1 MATVFREHWQLDA
14 MLRWLIP
21 WLYSLRISR
30 YLVILRPPVE
40 LFTLLKCINSLYR
53 KIRVALMST
62 EVALFYEQ
70 GGSKKSERWLST
82 EILFNRMI
90 KEHFSEKETI
100 ELIKKLVSSPS
111 HEGIENQ
118 ETEVANHIYDFFVK
132 EGIEA
137 EIIPVCDGRCNVI
150 ARLKGKGTGKT
161 LLLTGHTD
169 TVPPYDIQGNPYKIK
184 VQDGRMYARGVV
196 DMKAGLACMMMAMAA
211 IKRSK
216 LEIDGDVIFAGVI
229 DEEAKSEGTRA
240 LLKSELSY
248 DAAIVSEPSSM
259 KICIAHRGLEWLE
272 FSFHGK
278 TVHGGEQEKGINAIE
293 KAMKFIYKIENELIP
308 ELKKRKNPIIGSS
321 SMNYGLIRGGTQPS
335 TVAGECKL
343 QIDRRWIPGEK
354 YSDILDEYKKIE
366 ISYMD
371 SEFVHEAMNTDSE
384 EMIVKI
390 AQKTLMQVTSEE
402 AELKAFT
409 AWTDGGL
416 INYYKGIPTI
426 ILGPGSLKSAHSTE
440 EHVEIDAIVPAVM
453 LYALISLEYCKQ

>member
-1 MATVFREHWQLDA
+1 
-14 MLRWLIP
+14 
-21 WLYSLRISR
+21 
-30 YLVILRPPVE
+30 
-40 LFTLLKCINSLYR
+40 
-53 KIRVALMST
+53 MS
-62 EVALFYEQ
+62 EDLAQ
-70 GGSKKSERWLST
+70 
-82 EILFNRMI
+82 MI

-118 ETEVANHIYDFFVK
+118 ETEVANHIYDFFTK
-132 EGIEA
+132 EGIAA

-335 TVAGECKL
+335 TVAGECML

-354 YSDILDEYKKIE
+354 YKDILGEYQKILDKLE
-366 ISYMD
+366 KEDPKFKADFKVMEVSYMD
-371 SEFVHEAMNTDSE
+371 SEFVHEAMNTDPE
-384 EMIVKI
+384 ETIVKI
-390 AQKTLMQVTSEE
+390 AQKILVQVTGKE
-402 AELKAFT
+402 AEFQLACG
-409 AWTDGGL
+409 WTDGGL

-426 ILGPGSLKSAHSTE
+426 ILGPGSLENAHSAE
-440 EHVEIDAIVPAVM
+440 EHLEIETVVPAVI
-453 LYALISLEYCKQ
+453 LYALISLEYCK